1 MSKIFPSLPV
11 PESAGIG
18 LRSRHIGEIL
28 SRRPCAGWLEVHA
41 ENYMGESAHVA
52 ALETLRE
59 SYALS
64 VHGVGLSLGSA
75 GGLDRD
81 HLERLRRVCLRFQP
95 ALFSEHLAWS
105 VADGAYLN
113 DLLPLRYNEHALKV
127 VASNVHHLQD
137 TLQRRVLIENLSAY
151 VEFSS
156 STMTEAEF
164 LAELVRRTGCGILLD
179 VNNAYVSACNLG
191 FDAKA
196 FIDMLPAA
204 AIGEIHLAGH
214 AVNVVDGDVV
224 LIDDHGS
231 RVPPAVWSLYAH
243 ALRRIGPR
251 PTLIEWDTDV
261 PALDVLLGEAMWA
274 DMLAASIAFQ
284 HCPAARRIAA
294 DLPAAKTPITAPV
307 AQHEPA
313 RMPVLAAL
321 ATITPSVFAANS
333 TVRRASHAF

>member
-1 MSKIFPSLPV
+1 MSKIYPSLPV

-18 LRSRHIGEIL
+18 LRSRHISEIL
-28 SRRPCAGWLEVHA
+28 SRRPRAGWLEVHA
-41 ENYMGESAHVA
+41 ENYMGESAAVS
-52 ALETLRE
+52 ALEKIRE
-59 SYALS
+59 TYPLS
-64 VHGVGLSLGSA
+64 MHGVGLSLGSA

-81 HLERLRRVCLRFQP
+81 HLERLRRTCRRFQP

-113 DLLPLRYNEHALKV
+113 DLLPLRYDEHALRI
-127 VASNVHHLQD
+127 VASNVQHLQD
-137 TLQRRVLIENLSAY
+137 ALQRRVFIENLSAY
-151 VEFSS
+151 IAFAG
-156 STMTEAEF
+156 STMTEAQF
-164 LAELVRRTGCGILLD
+164 LAELVSRTGCGILLD
-179 VNNAYVSACNLG
+179 VNNVYVSARNLG

-196 FIDMLPAA
+196 FIDALPTE

-214 AVNVVDGDVV
+214 AVNEVDGDIV

-243 ALRRIGPR
+243 VLRQIGPR
-251 PTLIEWDTDV
+251 PTLIEWDTEV

-274 DMLAASIAFQ
+274 DMMAASIAFQ
-284 HCPAARRIAA
+284 KCPAAHQLATQ
-294 DLPAAKTPITAPV
+294 LPTALSAPTDRE
-307 AQHEPA
+307 AT

-333 TVRRASHAF
+333 TVRRIRHAV